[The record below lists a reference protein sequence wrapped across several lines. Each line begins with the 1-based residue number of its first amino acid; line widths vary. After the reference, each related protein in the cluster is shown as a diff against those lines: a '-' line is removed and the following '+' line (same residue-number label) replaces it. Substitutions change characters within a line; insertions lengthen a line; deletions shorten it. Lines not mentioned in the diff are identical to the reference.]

1 MIYLLLSL
9 NILLFLIFSGSILGT
24 PWIPTQKKNFDRI
37 ARLAKMKPGDCFYDL
52 GSGSGEL
59 LFHLSRNYGIRC
71 VGIEISIPLYLY
83 SKVKSL
89 LFYNGKVEIR
99 FGDFN
104 KFDLSKADAVY
115 LFLLP
120 DSQEKIFDKLS
131 TEMKEGSRVV
141 VSCWPL
147 KEINFQETSNP
158 KNETNYFLYVK
169 KSGRF

>member
-9 NILLFLIFSGSILGT
+9 NLLLILVFSGSVLGT

-37 ARLAKMKPGDCFYDL
+37 AELAKVKLGDCFYDL

-59 LFHLSRNYGIRC
+59 LFHLSRNYGVRC
-71 VGIEISIPLYLY
+71 VGIEASIPLYLY

-89 LFYNGKVEIR
+89 LFYSGKVEIC

-104 KFDLSKADAVY
+104 RYDLSKADALY
-115 LFLLP
+115 LFLIP
-120 DSQEKIFDKLS
+120 DKQEKVFKKLS
-131 TEMKEGSRVV
+131 METKEGSRVV

-147 KEINFQETSNP
+147 KEIDYQEASNP
-158 KNETNYFLYVK
+158 KNEINYFLYVK
-169 KSGRF
+169 KNGRF